1 MNGDDE
7 NMGISDDMELAM
19 EKNAT
24 AHFETASVP
33 PSMTA
38 LEMGKGRHDAEFQ
51 EVTS

>member
-1 MNGDDE
+1 MLGDDQHM
-7 NMGISDDMELAM
+7 NMEDDVELAM

-38 LEMGKGRHDAEFQ
+38 IEMGKGRHDAEFQ
-51 EVTS
+51 ELTS